1 MNTERLSAVADAI
14 ERGSPATSN
23 LGFNMRD
30 FAAHVDA
37 QHKDYTGRAPTC
49 GTVAC
54 IAGWAASLAA
64 QSPVTPQN
72 RYSSG
77 ATGIFNTA
85 RNYLGLTE
93 EEADSLFYVIEM
105 GGYADDAILTQI
117 TSAQAVAVLRHAAA
131 TGTIDWARV
140 RT

>member
-14 ERGSPATSN
+14 ERGSPATPN

-30 FAAHVDA
+30 FAAPVDA
-37 QHKDYTGRAPTC
+37 QHKDHTGRAPTC

-54 IAGWAASLAA
+54 IAGWTASLAT
-64 QSPVTPQN
+64 QSPVKPQD
-72 RYSSG
+72 RHSIG
-77 ATGIFNTA
+77 AENIFRTA
-85 RNYLGLTE
+85 KDHLNLTK

-140 RT
+140 CV